1 MSQTA
6 FTLPVGYRPAK
17 AMLLPTA
24 SAHVYGE
31 VLIYAD
37 GRVDAETGQNLLM
50 SLDGIVFPGT

>member
-1 MSQTA
+1 
-6 FTLPVGYRPAK
+6 
-17 AMLLPTA
+17 
-24 SAHVYGE
+24 VYGE